1 MLPSTCILPSQRA
14 RIEEKRTEKAI
25 EFAATYRA
33 LFLSLRSREQ
43 QDGGLAMDALREP
56 GVATAFCG
64 YVPLSLGALSLC

>member
-43 QDGGLAMDALREP
+43 KDGGLAIEALRDP

-64 YVPLSLGALSLC
+64 YVSLSLDTLCLY